1 MSDSLKL
8 LELKRRISRK
18 FLGKF
23 GICGVGLRVE
33 ENSVCVYVDNKEKF
47 MRRKYDRL
55 FKIDIGDVGVGIIIE
70 ESKPVKFSK

>member
-1 MSDSLKL
+1 
-8 LELKRRISRK
+8 
-18 FLGKF
+18 
-23 GICGVGLRVE
+23 
-33 ENSVCVYVDNKEKF
+33 